1 MNLDRLKKIANMIS
15 PIIKVINAPLA
26 YFSGKSDYMEK
37 GILWPTVTTYSN
49 NSRKVI
55 QYTTLP
61 KNVDNMAQ
69 MQCAGES
76 FEDIRIVLQG
86 PVLEDGDFTLNTVKM
101 YNKYYPKVK
110 LVVST
115 WIGLSE
121 ETECKL
127 REAGAD
133 VVLCKKPEKTGAYNI
148 NLQLTSA
155 YEGVKMAQ
163 KLGCSYA
170 LKTRTDQRLY
180 ANDVLK
186 YFQTLLNIF
195 PSSDCKVVNQRL
207 IFTTYGKSF
216 RYLPFN
222 LCDFLVYGETSELLK
237 LYGIQRDNRA
247 SDFGKIIYTEEK
259 EFNKKIFTLLEGKQ
273 GVSPYDVFPDFD
285 ALYKKYMFAE
295 YYIVYNY
302 FLENIASNESYGDLM
317 DAYYSYLKKYAVV
330 ADSEKLLLYWPKYV
344 QYNVKFENELDF
356 YAKLDSKKWMDI
368 YANYTP
374 FSQ

>member
-1 MNLDRLKKIANMIS
+1 
-15 PIIKVINAPLA
+15 
-26 YFSGKSDYMEK
+26 
-37 GILWPTVTTYSN
+37 
-49 NSRKVI
+49 
-55 QYTTLP
+55 
-61 KNVDNMAQ
+61 
-69 MQCAGES
+69 
-76 FEDIRIVLQG
+76 
-86 PVLEDGDFTLNTVKM
+86 
-101 YNKYYPKVK
+101 
-110 LVVST
+110 
-115 WIGLSE
+115 
-121 ETECKL
+121 
-127 REAGAD
+127 
-133 VVLCKKPEKTGAYNI
+133 
-148 NLQLTSA
+148 
-155 YEGVKMAQ
+155 
-163 KLGCSYA
+163 
-170 LKTRTDQRLY
+170 
-180 ANDVLK
+180 
-186 YFQTLLNIF
+186 
-195 PSSDCKVVNQRL
+195 
-207 IFTTYGKSF
+207 
-216 RYLPFN
+216 
-222 LCDFLVYGETSELLK
+222 
-237 LYGIQRDNRA
+237 